1 MKRILI
7 KNKIITQQYVAPV
20 FDEIGNI
27 IQEEIPELYEVGEVI
42 SQTQGK
48 DDEIGAWLEQIKNKY
63 SNYIV
68 EYIDITA
75 ELEQAEKLQAAM
87 EEISKGI
94 KGIAVFKVKVK
105 EKQLPP
111 SQIAQLFSSS
121 EIKLIIETLSTGS
134 LPLAAALISAYPSD
148 GVLVTEE
155 DKQAVIQAIG

>member
-1 MKRILI
+1 MKRII
-7 KNKIITQQYVAPV
+7 VKFNN
-20 FDEIGNI
+20 EILG
-27 IQEEIPELYEVGEVI
+27 
-42 SQTQGK
+42 QTQGE
-48 DDEIGAWLEQIKNKY
+48 DADLALWLAGNLHKY
-63 SNYIV
+63 PNGYEV

-75 ELEQAEKLQAAM
+75 EVEQAEKLKAAM

-105 EKQLPP
+105 EKQLLP

-134 LPLAAALISAYPSD
+134 LPLAASLIAAYTAD

-155 DKQAVIQAIG
+155 DKQAVLEAIS